1 MELDFSVVM
10 KGCVTVVVV
19 EEMTFEVV
27 EVVMAVVVTKL
38 DFIAEVARSA
48 LVEGAVAVVVV
59 GFIVVVI
66 TRGRQI
72 STSGSNV
79 LIK

>member
-1 MELDFSVVM
+1 
-10 KGCVTVVVV
+10 
-19 EEMTFEVV
+19 MTFEVV

-72 STSGSNV
+72 STSGRNV